1 MGEIYRRANHVAI
14 WLGETPKSVV
24 TLHDVREFARSYI
37 SLGRTRGDKLHPGVR
52 AASAWTAARLRSAAL
67 REVVT
72 RDGPQ
77 WISRVWV
84 RQEFLLA
91 TSSTLYFGSNIVRV
105 SQDREA
111 IHHVDTYLQDLWDY
125 GAVLGKGHT
134 DAGAFWRTLYQIDGI
149 RRQLPTRLSE
159 ADALLRATESN
170 DPRDR
175 IYALLSIIRPKE
187 SSMIKIDYA
196 RSCGWVYAEAT
207 RASLIEGNSLDL
219 LREAIT
225 LEPSSVTALPSRAVD
240 FSDTNIY
247 YRENEETTGRIAS
260 ESSLR
265 WPADA
270 SARESWQERLKAR
283 SEGWNVLRLTGVAIG
298 TVIDTTTSFR
308 TKEPYASVE
317 QWADCT
323 VQGVSFNL
331 CRLT

>member
-1 MGEIYRRANHVAI
+1 
-14 WLGETPKSVV
+14 
-24 TLHDVREFARSYI
+24 
-37 SLGRTRGDKLHPGVR
+37 
-52 AASAWTAARLRSAAL
+52 
-67 REVVT
+67 
-72 RDGPQ
+72 
-77 WISRVWV
+77 
-84 RQEFLLA
+84 
-91 TSSTLYFGSNIVRV
+91 
-105 SQDREA
+105 
-111 IHHVDTYLQDLWDY
+111 
-125 GAVLGKGHT
+125 
-134 DAGAFWRTLYQIDGI
+134 
-149 RRQLPTRLSE
+149 
-159 ADALLRATESN
+159 
-170 DPRDR
+170 
-175 IYALLSIIRPKE
+175 
-187 SSMIKIDYA
+187 MIKIDYA